1 MLYLAKVHET
11 KDNRRNLKSTT
22 LYFCLISSA
31 KEKADVDN
39 MQQPSVRDFFKDQS
53 QFDAQMSKE
62 QVRKK

>member
-1 MLYLAKVHET
+1 MVMVILF
-11 KDNRRNLKSTT
+11 
-22 LYFCLISSA
+22 YFFSA

-62 QVRKK
+62 QVRKNTCIWNRL